1 MTLESESIKL
11 RENFSLSNVAIEP
24 FLILIRESTK
34 KTTIEME
41 TCSGKQ
47 AIQSGGATMTLFG
60 IMGKRWEH
68 RNHVAKHYNEH
79 WIRPKSK
86 IKGYEKIDQGAYW

>member
-11 RENFSLSNVAIEP
+11 RENFYLSNVAIEP

-47 AIQSGGATMTLFG
+47 AIQSLFTKKN
-60 IMGKRWEH
+60 IP
-68 RNHVAKHYNEH
+68 VADFFPSERRFLCLPFKS
-79 WIRPKSK
+79 IRF
-86 IKGYEKIDQGAYW
+86 